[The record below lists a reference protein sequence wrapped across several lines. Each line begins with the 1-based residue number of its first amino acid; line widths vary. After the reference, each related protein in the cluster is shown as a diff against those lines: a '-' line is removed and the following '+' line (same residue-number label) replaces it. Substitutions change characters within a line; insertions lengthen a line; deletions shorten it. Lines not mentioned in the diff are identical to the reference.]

1 MRTLNF
7 SYDVYIYEGSEKVY
21 GETCMDITLRD
32 NFAEKF
38 LNDTATRGDKVLV
51 KSIIIANELLKGR
64 TYVDGS
70 IKSVKEYK

>member
-7 SYDVYIYEGSEKVY
+7 TYDVVTFEGEEKVY
-21 GETCMDITLRD
+21 GETCMDITMQNYIAD
-32 NFAEKF
+32 KF
-38 LNDTATRGDKVLV
+38 LKDTADRGDMVLV